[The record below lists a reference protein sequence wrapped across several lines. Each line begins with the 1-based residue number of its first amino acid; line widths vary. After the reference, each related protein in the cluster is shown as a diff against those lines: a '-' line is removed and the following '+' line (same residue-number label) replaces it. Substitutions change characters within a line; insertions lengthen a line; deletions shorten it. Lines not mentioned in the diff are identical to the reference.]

1 MHEVYIDLSELEII
15 AMGKRKKKKPTQKS
29 VQKQP
34 IRLWGYLRTV
44 AIVLLLTFAF
54 WSRFYRL
61 GDKPLHHDESLFAY
75 YSLNLSQTG
84 KYIYIPMLH
93 GPFMLDVNALVYI
106 LLGDSDFTLR
116 FATACLGMGILFL
129 LFAYRNRLGTVG
141 FLATLVLVV
150 ISPTLMYY
158 SRFFRH
164 DIPLAFFCL
173 LALWFYIK
181 FFTEGK
187 GWALLWGTVC
197 TMMLICIKE
206 NSLIFLFTIAT
217 FAVLLFVVD
226 LLKGLHA
233 KRIGWKALKEAYR
246 LSLHSNFLWIL
257 LVNLILWA
265 VVFIFYNGIFEQVFH
280 ELFSTKAFFS
290 LSAPWWHYAVVL
302 IAFLISYFILTLLH
316 TWTHERYGE
325 DALLSRVYKAVL
337 HNKIYLLV
345 GIIIALLAY
354 LLIFTTFL
362 TNPKGLFQIYR
373 DTFAYWW
380 GQHKEHRI
388 YGPYH
393 YYLPILGIYELPAL
407 LLVLGGGLW
416 ALLRSK
422 WGRWGL
428 VPGWVG
434 LSVLTLILYHALNIK
449 FDADKWDKGLFHV
462 SSPLHI
468 YIIISL
474 VVFGGVLTWMYL
486 WRKER
491 FTALLVYWTIASFL
505 IYSWAGEKVPWVSVH
520 IVLPMLLLAGVYVQ
534 KFVQTKAYQ
543 KIPYVWHVLAIIF
556 VFWIWDKSLFHVSSP
571 LHIYI
576 IISLVVLCGVLTW
589 MYLWR
594 KHRFTA
600 LLVYWTTASFLIY
613 SWAGEKVP
621 WVSVLIVLPML
632 LLAGVYIQKFIQTKA
647 YQKFPY
653 VWHVLAI
660 IFVFWTLRSALI
672 LCLVNSANTAERL
685 IYGHT
690 TQEVKYVV
698 EEIDRLAEL
707 LGTGKDTRIVVR
719 GQIIW
724 PMGWW
729 YMRHYKHWTE
739 HEDVNRTTHPI
750 LVINWDEASRTP
762 NVKENYNCTRYKVRT
777 WWQPKFMDVGRML
790 AIWKIIIP
798 KHRVEGS
805 TGAQDIRDS
814 KDEWNKLINY
824 LLYRKHFEHYAAP
837 YPSMSSV
844 DFAFCVRKGII
855 EQQ

>member
-1 MHEVYIDLSELEII
+1 MS
-15 AMGKRKKKKPTQKS
+15 KQKKKKSAPKAVPGSTLKKPLT
-29 VQKQP
+29 VT
-34 IRLWGYLRTV
+34 LELRTIL
-44 AIVLLLTFAF
+44 IVLLLIFAL
-54 WSRFYRL
+54 WSRFHGL

-75 YSLNLSQTG
+75 YSYNLSQTA

-129 LFAYRNRLGTVG
+129 LFAYRNRMGTVG
-141 FLATLVLVV
+141 FLATLALVV

-187 GWALLWGTVC
+187 GWALLCGTVC

-226 LLKGLHA
+226 LSKGLHA
-233 KRIGWKALKEAYR
+233 KRIGWKALKQTYAS
-246 LSLHSNFLWIL
+246 SLRRDFLWIL

-265 VVFIFYNGIFEQVFH
+265 LIFIFYGGIFEQVFRR
-280 ELFSTKAFFS
+280 LFSTYAFFA
-290 LSAPWWHYAVVL
+290 LSAPAWHYAVVL
-302 IAFLISYFILTLLH
+302 IAFLISYFMLTLLH
-316 TWTHERYGE
+316 TWIQERYGE

-354 LLIFTTFL
+354 LLIFTSFL

-422 WGRWGL
+422 WGRRGL
-428 VPGWVG
+428 VPGWAG
-434 LSVLTLILYHALNIK
+434 LSILTLILYHALNIK
-449 FDADKWDKGLFHV
+449 FNA
-462 SSPLHI
+462 
-468 YIIISL
+468 
-474 VVFGGVLTWMYL
+474 
-486 WRKER
+486 
-491 FTALLVYWTIASFL
+491 
-505 IYSWAGEKVPWVSVH
+505 EK
-520 IVLPMLLLAGVYVQ
+520 
-534 KFVQTKAYQ
+534 
-543 KIPYVWHVLAIIF
+543 
-556 VFWIWDKSLFHVSSP
+556 WDKSLFHVSSP

-594 KHRFTA
+594 KERFTA

-621 WVSVLIVLPML
+621 WVSVHIVLPML
-632 LLAGVYIQKFIQTKA
+632 LLAGIYVQKFIQTRV
-647 YQKFPY
+647 YQKIPY
-653 VWHVLAI
+653 LWHVLAI
-660 IFVFWTLRSALI
+660 IFVFWTLRSAI
-672 LCLVNSANTAERL
+672 VLCLVNSANTAERL

-690 TQEVKYVV
+690 TQEVKHVV

-719 GQIIW
+719 GQIVW

-729 YMRHYKHWTE
+729 YMRHYKHWRE
-739 HEDVNRTTHPI
+739 HENMNQTTFPI
-750 LVINWDEASRTP
+750 LVIDWDEASRTP
-762 NVKENYNCTRYKVRT
+762 NVKENYDCTRYKVRT
-777 WWQPKFMDVGRML
+777 WWQPKFLDVGRML
-790 AIWKIIIP
+790 AIWKAIIP
-798 KHRVEGS
+798 KHRIEGS
-805 TGAQDIRDS
+805 TAAQNMDDS
-814 KDEWNKLINY
+814 RDEWKKLINY